1 MRHGFLSELVGA
13 GPAGKLLVLSTAT
26 PDLADRRVVAEPV
39 PVIPPS
45 AQEVR

>member
-1 MRHGFLSELVGA
+1 MTAGFLSELVGT
-13 GPAGKLLVLSTAT
+13 GSAGKLLVASTAT
-26 PDLADRRVVAEPV
+26 SNLADRRVVAEPV